1 MDMTEYIY
9 PELLF
14 IIPFLNITGWWIKH
28 KTTVASKFI
37 PIILGLFSII
47 LSILYIHTSMKTKLG
62 ESIGAGIVQ
71 GLLLA
76 ATAVYANQLTKMRKE
91 EEDDDNN
98 N

>member
-1 MDMTEYIY
+1 M
-9 PELLF
+9 
-14 IIPFLNITGWWIKH
+14 G
-28 KTTVASKFI
+28 
-37 PIILGLFSII
+37 
-47 LSILYIHTSMKTKLG
+47 TKLG